1 MNVAGRHDDSD
12 PAGEPG
18 PDEPTNSVWSRS
30 GPDPATVKSAD
41 SAEKSA
47 SSVGSGADDTFAE
60 GLFGPLP
67 EETGSDVVDLTD
79 DPFDDDLSAQLKARV
94 PVRLNSRT
102 TLALA
107 GGVLIVAGFLGG
119 VLVQK
124 NYGVK
129 AAPSRADIVAAL
141 AGGGFGNAAGA
152 GAGGTGGTG
161 TGGTGTGGT
170 GTGGTG
176 RGGTTGTVKFVDG
189 TTVYLTNAAGDTIT
203 VKTSGTTTVR
213 LSQTAALKDLPV
225 GATVVVQGT
234 ADSDGIITATAVTAQ
249 K

>member
-1 MNVAGRHDDSD
+1 MNVAGRHTDDD
-12 PAGEPG
+12 PEGRPDPEDRPD
-18 PDEPTNSVWSRS
+18 PDESTDAVWSRTGPAS
-30 GPDPATVKSAD
+30 GDPS
-41 SAEKSA
+41 
-47 SSVGSGADDTFAE
+47 FAG
-60 GLFGPLP
+60 GLFGSRSD
-67 EETGSDVVDLTD
+67 EAGGEGVVDGDDVVDLTD

-107 GGVLIVAGFLGG
+107 GAVLIVAGFLGG

-124 NYGVK
+124 NFGPK
-129 AAPSRADIVAAL
+129 AAPSRADIAAAL
-141 AGGGFGNAAGA
+141 AGSGFGGAGGLGGTGA
-152 GAGGTGGTG
+152 GGTGAGGTGGGG
-161 TGGTGTGGT
+161 TGGA
-170 GTGGTG
+170 G

-203 VKTSGTTTVR
+203 VKTSGSTAVR

-225 GATVVVQGT
+225 GATVTVTGT
-234 ADSDGIITATAVTAQ
+234 ADADGIITATAVTAE